1 VQDLDLPL
9 KSGFALQYLEGT
21 APEAAL
27 YLPWV
32 AVHLFY
38 MIEIPVPEAL
48 TFDDVLLVPAYSDV
62 VPAQVSTQTRLTRRI
77 LLNTPLLSAAMDTVT
92 ESRLAIAMA
101 QQGGIGIVHRN
112 LTPDQQAS
120 EIDKVKRSE
129 SGMIVDPVTMTPD
142 QLISDALEVM
152 RRYKISGVP
161 VTKDKKLV
169 GILTNRDLR
178 FETRTD
184 IPIRDVMTKENLITV
199 PVGTTLEEAE
209 LILHKHRVE
218 KLLVVN
224 GDYELKGLITVK
236 DIQKKLKY
244 PNASKDDQGRLR
256 VGGAIGATGDFL
268 ERAAELVKNRVDAL
282 SIDSA
287 HGHSSRVLEAVRLVK
302 KQFPDVDLLAGNIAT
317 YEGAK
322 ALIEAGADAV
332 KVGIGPGSICTT
344 RMVTGAG
351 MPQITAVSEAFRAGR
366 EFDIPVIADGGI
378 KYSGDVAKA
387 IAAGASAVMIGS
399 LFAGVDE
406 SPGETILYQ
415 GRTFKAYR
423 GMGSLSAMAQGSGE
437 RYFQGTQDL
446 PEAATRSE
454 GVVTR
459 ERNGQNRLA
468 KYVPEGI
475 EGRVPHRGPL
485 EAMIYQLVGGLR
497 SGMGYLGCGTIEE
510 LQTNSRFV
518 RISNAGLRESHV
530 HDVIITRE
538 APNYHVE

>member
-1 VQDLDLPL
+1 
-9 KSGFALQYLEGT
+9 
-21 APEAAL
+21 
-27 YLPWV
+27 
-32 AVHLFY
+32 
-38 MIEIPVPEAL
+38 MIEHPVPEAL

-77 LLNTPLLSAAMDTVT
+77 TLNTPLLSAAMDTVT

-101 QQGGIGIVHRN
+101 QQGGLGIVHRN
-112 LTPDQQAS
+112 LTVEQQAS

-129 SGMIVDPVTMTPD
+129 SGMIVDPVTMEPE

-161 VTKDKKLV
+161 VTRNKKLV

-184 IPIRDVMTKENLITV
+184 IPIADVMTKKNLITV
-199 PVGTTLEEAE
+199 PVGTTLEQAE
-209 LILHKHRVE
+209 EILHEHRVE

-244 PNASKDDQGRLR
+244 PNASKDEQGRLR
-256 VGGAIGATGDFL
+256 VGAAIGATGDFL
-268 ERAAELVKNRVDAL
+268 ERAVELVKNRVDVLA
-282 SIDSA
+282 IDSA

-302 KQFPDVDLLAGNIAT
+302 KRFPDVDLLAGNIAT
-317 YEGAK
+317 YEGAE
-322 ALIEAGADAV
+322 ALIDAGADAV

-351 MPQITAVSEAFRAGR
+351 MPQITAISEAFRAGR
-366 EFDIPVIADGGI
+366 QHNIPIIADGGI

-387 IAAGASAVMIGS
+387 IAAGASVVMIGS

-415 GRTFKAYR
+415 GRSFKAYR

-437 RYFQGTQDL
+437 RYFQSSRDMEEKEL
-446 PEAATRSE
+446 RIE
-454 GVVTR
+454 GVVAR

-468 KYVPEGI
+468 KFVPEGI

-485 EAMIYQLVGGLR
+485 EAMVYQLVGGLR
-497 SGMGYLGCGTIEE
+497 SGMGYLGCNSIEE
-510 LQTNSRFV
+510 LQTKSRFV

>member
-1 VQDLDLPL
+1 MIVTP
-9 KSGFALQYLEGT
+9 
-21 APEAAL
+21 
-27 YLPWV
+27 V
-32 AVHLFY
+32 A
-38 MIEIPVPEAL
+38 EAL

-62 VPAQVSTQTRLTRRI
+62 VPAQVSTQTKLTAKI
-77 LLNTPLLSAAMDTVT
+77 TLNTPLMSAAMDTVT

-101 QQGGIGIVHRN
+101 QQGGLGVVHRN
-112 LTPDQQAS
+112 LTVEQQAG

-129 SGMIVDPVTMTPD
+129 SGMIVDPVTIEPERP
-142 QLISDALEVM
+142 ISDALEVM

-161 VTKDKKLV
+161 VTKNGKLV

-178 FETRTD
+178 FVSRTD
-184 IPIRDVMTKENLITV
+184 IAIADVMTKTNLITV
-199 PVGTTLEEAE
+199 PVGTTLEQAE
-209 LILHKHRVE
+209 EILHQHRVE

-224 GDYELKGLITVK
+224 DAYELKGLITVK

-244 PNASKDDQGRLR
+244 PNASKDEQGRLR
-256 VGGAIGATGDFL
+256 VAGAIGATGDFL

-282 SIDSA
+282 AIDSA
-287 HGHSSRVLEAVRLVK
+287 HGHSSRVLEAVRECK
-302 KQFPDVDLLAGNIAT
+302 RQFPEVDLLAGNVAT
-317 YEGAK
+317 YEGAA

-351 MPQITAVSEAFRAGR
+351 MPQITAIAEASRAAR
-366 EFDIPVIADGGI
+366 ERGIAVIADGGI
-378 KYSGDVAKA
+378 KYSGDITKA
-387 IAAGASAVMIGS
+387 IAAGASVCMMGS

-415 GRTFKAYR
+415 GRSFKAYR

-437 RYFQGTQDL
+437 RYFQGPGEGSPEERRDL
-446 PEAATRSE
+446 TA
-454 GVVTR
+454 R
-459 ERNGQNRLA
+459 ENGGNRLA
-468 KYVPEGI
+468 KFVPEGI

-485 EAMIYQLVGGLR
+485 EAMVYQLVGGLR
-497 SGMGYLGCGTIEE
+497 SGMGYLGCSSIEE
-510 LQTNSRFV
+510 LQTNSKFI

-530 HDVIITRE
+530 HDVVITRE

>member
-1 VQDLDLPL
+1 
-9 KSGFALQYLEGT
+9 
-21 APEAAL
+21 
-27 YLPWV
+27 
-32 AVHLFY
+32 
-38 MIEIPVPEAL
+38 MIQTPISDAL
-48 TFDDVLLVPAYSDV
+48 TFDDVLLVPAYSAV
-62 VPAQVSTQTRLTRRI
+62 VPAHVSTQTRLAHSI
-77 LLNTPLLSAAMDTVT
+77 PLNTPLLSAAMDTVT

-101 QQGGIGIVHRN
+101 QQGGLGIIHRN
-112 LTPDQQAS
+112 LSIEQQAS
-120 EIDKVKRSE
+120 EVDKVKRSE
-129 SGMIVDPVTMTPD
+129 SGMIVDPVTIEPQ

-161 VTKDKKLV
+161 VTQGKKLV

-184 IPIRDVMTKENLITV
+184 IPIGDVMTKTNLITV
-199 PVGTTLEEAE
+199 PVGTTLEDAE
-209 LILHKHRVE
+209 KILHQHRIE

-224 GDYELKGLITVK
+224 SNYELKGLITVK
-236 DIQKKLKY
+236 DIQKKQKY
-244 PNASKDDQGRLR
+244 PNAAKDDQGRLR
-256 VGGAIGATGDFL
+256 VGAAIGATGDYL
-268 ERAAELVKNRVDAL
+268 ERAAELVRFRVDVL

-287 HGHSSRVLEAVRLVK
+287 HGHSSRVLEAVREVK
-302 KQFPDVDLLAGNIAT
+302 QRFPQVVLLAGNVAT
-317 YEGAK
+317 YEGSK
-322 ALIEAGADAV
+322 ALIDSGADAI

-351 MPQITAVSEAFRAGR
+351 MPQITAISECHRAAR
-366 EFDIPVIADGGI
+366 ERDIPVIADGGI
-378 KYSGDVAKA
+378 KYSGDVTKA
-387 IAAGASAVMIGS
+387 IAAGASVVMIGS

-415 GRTFKAYR
+415 GRSFKAYR

-437 RYFQGTQDL
+437 RYFQGRDEIEDRL
-446 PEAATRSE
+446 SSE
-454 GVVTR
+454 GVVAR

-468 KYVPEGI
+468 KFVPEGI

-485 EAMIYQLVGGLR
+485 EGMVYQLVGGLR
-497 SGMGYLGCGTIEE
+497 SGMGYLGCSTIQE
-510 LQTNSRFV
+510 LQEKSRFV

>member
-1 VQDLDLPL
+1 
-9 KSGFALQYLEGT
+9 
-21 APEAAL
+21 
-27 YLPWV
+27 
-32 AVHLFY
+32 
-38 MIEIPVPEAL
+38 MIEHPIPEAL
-48 TFDDVLLVPAYSDV
+48 TFDDVLLVPAFSEV
-62 VPAQVSTQTRLTRRI
+62 VPNQVSTETRLTHRI
-77 LLNTPLLSAAMDTVT
+77 TLNTPLLSAAMDTVT

-101 QQGGIGIVHRN
+101 QQGGLGVIHRN
-112 LTPDQQAS
+112 LSVEQQAA
-120 EIDKVKRSE
+120 EVDKVKRSE
-129 SGMIVDPVTMTPD
+129 SGMIVDPVTIAPE

-161 VTKDKKLV
+161 VTQGRRLV

-184 IPIRDVMTKENLITV
+184 IPVSAVMTKKDLITV
-199 PVGTTLEEAE
+199 PVGTTLEDAEA
-209 LILHKHRVE
+209 ILHDHRVE

-244 PNASKDDQGRLR
+244 PNASKDAQGRLR
-256 VGGAIGATGDFL
+256 VGGAIGATGDYL
-268 ERAAELVKNRVDAL
+268 ERAAELIRARCDAL

-287 HGHSSRVLEAVRLVK
+287 HGHSSRVLQAVREVK
-302 KQFPDVDLLAGNIAT
+302 KHFPDTDLLAGNVAT
-317 YEGAK
+317 YEGAL
-322 ALIEAGADAV
+322 ALMEAGADAV

-351 MPQITAVSEAFRAGR
+351 MPQITAISEAYRAGR
-366 EFDIPVIADGGI
+366 ERGVPVIADGGI
-378 KYSGDVAKA
+378 KYSGDLTKA
-387 IAAGASAVMIGS
+387 IAAGADAIMIGS

-415 GRTFKAYR
+415 GRSFKAYR

-437 RYFQGTQDL
+437 RYFQSSRDL
-446 PEAATRSE
+446 ESEAPARAE
-454 GVVTR
+454 GVVDR
-459 ERNGQNRLA
+459 ERNAGNRLA
-468 KYVPEGI
+468 KFVPEGI

-485 EAMIYQLVGGLR
+485 EAMVHQLVGGLK
-497 SGMGYLGCGTIEE
+497 SGMGYLGCSTVAE
-510 LQTNSRFV
+510 LKENARFV
-518 RISNAGLRESHV
+518 RISGAGLRESHV